1 MVKKKMK
8 INDLSIIVGGQAG
21 DGITQAGIN
30 IGLACMRGGLH
41 AFGTNDYQSLIR
53 GGHNFYIIRVNKE
66 KIYSQMDYAD
76 LLLALNQETIT
87 LHKDELNPGAGIIYD
102 GDEIKLKPEEFE
114 KAGFKL
120 FPVPLGK
127 IVRDLKGQ
135 SIVRNSVITGAALA
149 LVNYD
154 LDVLLGVIRDS
165 FEGKEQVA
173 NLNMEAARQGFNYVQ
188 EHFKDKFDIKLEKA
202 SEAPGDKMLLTGIEA
217 TGLGAIKAG
226 CRFYAGYPMTP
237 TTPLLQFMAS
247 MQKEYNMLVIQTES
261 EIAAITMIAGASFAG
276 ARAMTA
282 TSGGGFCLMSEGLG
296 MAAMTETPVVIVLG
310 QRPGPST
317 GLPTYSSQ
325 GDLRFAMHA
334 GQGEFPR
341 VVVASGDVEQCFVN
355 IQEAF
360 NLAEKFQVPVIM
372 IADKYL
378 LESHKSTPFFDQS
391 KVAVDRCQLIMDE
404 YTGTEEYKRYK
415 LTESGI
421 SLRAV
426 PLTKGAIV
434 RANSDE
440 HTELGYTAEEP
451 ELTIEMNDKRF
462 RKLEGIREDLENYET
477 ISMYGPE
484 KADVTIIGWGG
495 TKGPILE
502 AMKLLEKDGVKANY
516 LQIIYVMPFPEAKV
530 RNVLESAKKTVMV
543 ENNKTGLMAQVIR
556 EKTKIDVNH
565 IILKYDGRPFNPISL
580 AKQIK
585 EVL

>member
-1 MVKKKMK
+1 MK

-21 DGITQAGIN
+21 DGITQAGVN

-41 AFGTNDYQSLIR
+41 VFGTNDYQSLIR
-53 GGHNFYIIRVNKE
+53 GGHNFYVVRINRE

-87 LHKDELNPGAGIIYD
+87 LHKDELNPDAAIIYD
-102 GDEIKLKPEEFE
+102 GDEIKLKLEEFE

-120 FPVPLGK
+120 FPVPLMK

-135 SIVRNSVITGAALA
+135 SIVRNSVISGAAVA

-154 LDVLLGVIRDS
+154 LDILLGVIRDS

-173 NLNMEAARQGFNYVQ
+173 NLNMEAARQGYNYAQ
-188 EHFKDKFDIKLEKA
+188 EHYKDKFDVRLEKTD
-202 SEAPGDKMLLTGIEA
+202 EAPDDKMLLTGIEA

-237 TTPLLQFMAS
+237 VTPLLHFMAS
-247 MQKEYNMLVIQTES
+247 MQKDYNMLVIQTES
-261 EIAAITMIAGASFAG
+261 ETAAITMIAGASFAG

-296 MAAMTETPVVIVLG
+296 MAAMTETPAVIVLG

-341 VVVASGDVEQCFVN
+341 VIVAPGDVEQCFLK

-360 NLAEKFQVPVIM
+360 NLAEKFQIPVIM

-378 LESHKSTPFFDQS
+378 LESHESTPFFDQE
-391 KVAVDRCQLIMDE
+391 KVPVDRCQLLMGE

-415 LTESGI
+415 LTENGI
-421 SLRAV
+421 SPRAV

-440 HTELGYTAEEP
+440 HNELGYTTEEP

-462 RKLEGIREDLENYET
+462 RKLEGLRRNLENYET
-477 ISMYGPE
+477 IKMYGLE

-495 TKGPILE
+495 TKRPILE

-516 LQIIYVMPFPEAKV
+516 VQIIYVLPFPENAV
-530 RNVLESAKKTVMV
+530 RKALESAKKTVMV

-556 EKTKIDVNH
+556 EKTKIDINH
-565 IILKYDGRPFNPISL
+565 MILKYDGRPFNPISL

-585 EVL
+585 EAL

>member
-1 MVKKKMK
+1 MK
-8 INDLSIIVGGQAG
+8 VNDLQIIVGGQAG
-21 DGITQAGIN
+21 DGITQAGFN
-30 IGLACMRGGLH
+30 IGLACIRGGLH
-41 AFGTNDYQSLIR
+41 VFGTNDYQSLIR
-53 GGHNFYIIRVNKE
+53 GGHNFYVLRVNKE
-66 KIYSQMDYAD
+66 KIHAQTDYAD

-102 GDEIKLKPEEFE
+102 GDEIKLKPEDFE
-114 KAGFKL
+114 KTGFKL

-127 IVRDLKGQ
+127 IVRDLKAQ
-135 SIVRNSVITGAALA
+135 SIVRNSVISGAAAA

-154 LDVLLGVIRDS
+154 LDILLGVIRDS
-165 FEGKEQVA
+165 FEGKEQIA
-173 NLNMEAARQGFNYVQ
+173 NLNMEAARQGFDYAQ
-188 EHFKDKFDIKLEKA
+188 EHYKDKFDVKLEKIDK
-202 SEAPGDKMLLTGIEA
+202 APDDKMLLTGIEA
-217 TGLGAIKAG
+217 IGLGAIKAG

-237 TTPLLQFMAS
+237 TTPLLHFMAS
-247 MQKEYNMLVIQTES
+247 MQKDYNMLVIQTES

-325 GDLRFAMHA
+325 GDLRFAMNA
-334 GQGEFPR
+334 GQAEFPR
-341 VVVASGDVEQCFVN
+341 VVVAPGDSEECFFK

-378 LESHKSTPFFDQS
+378 LESHESTPFFDQT
-391 KVAVDRCQLIMDE
+391 KVPIDRGQLIMGE

-415 LTESGI
+415 LTENGI
-421 SLRAV
+421 SPRAV
-426 PLTKGAIV
+426 PLTKGTIV

-440 HTELGYTAEEP
+440 HNEQGYTTEEP

-462 RKLEGIREDLENYET
+462 RKLEGIRKDLEHYGTIKTYE
-477 ISMYGPE
+477 PE

-516 LQIIYVMPFPEAKV
+516 LQIIYVLPFPENAV
-530 RNVLESAKKTVMV
+530 RRTLESAKKTVLV
-543 ENNKTGLMAQVIR
+543 ENTKTGLMAQVIR
-556 EKTKIDVNH
+556 EKTKIDVDH
-565 IILKYDGRPFNPISL
+565 MILKYDGRPFNPISL

>member
-1 MVKKKMK
+1 MK
-8 INDLSIIVGGQAG
+8 VNDLSIIVGGQAG

-41 AFGTNDYQSLIR
+41 VFGTNDYQSLIR
-53 GGHNFYIIRVNKE
+53 GGHNFYILRVNKE
-66 KIYSQMDYAD
+66 KIFSQTDYAD
-76 LLLALNQETIT
+76 MLLALNQETIT
-87 LHKDELNPGAGIIYD
+87 LHKDELNPGAAIIYD
-102 GDEIKLKPEEFE
+102 SDEIKLNPEEFE
-114 KAGFKL
+114 KAGLKL
-120 FPVPLGK
+120 FSVPLMK

-135 SIVRNSVITGAALA
+135 SIVRNSVISGVAVA

-154 LDVLLGVIRDS
+154 IDVLLSVIRDS

-173 NLNMEAARQGFNYVQ
+173 NLNVEAARQGYDYAQ
-188 EHFKDKFDIKLEKA
+188 EHYNGKFDIKLEKTDV
-202 SEAPGDKMLLTGIEA
+202 SQEDKMLLTGIEA

-237 TTPLLQFMAS
+237 VTPLLHFVAS
-247 MQKEYNMLVIQTES
+247 MQKDYNMLVIQTES
-261 EIAAITMIAGASFAG
+261 EIAAITMVAGASFAG

-341 VVVASGDVEQCFVN
+341 VIVAPGDIEQCFLK

-360 NLAEKFQVPVIM
+360 NLAEKFQIPVIM

-378 LESHKSTPFFDQS
+378 LESHESTPFFDQS
-391 KVAVDRCQLIMDE
+391 KIAVDRFQLMMGK
-404 YTGTEEYKRYK
+404 YTVPEEYQRYK
-415 LTESGI
+415 FTESGV
-421 SLRAV
+421 SPRAI
-426 PLTKGAIV
+426 PLTIGAIV

-440 HTELGYTAEEP
+440 HNELGYTIEEP

-462 RKLEGIREDLENYET
+462 RKLGGLNKDLESYET
-477 ISMYGPE
+477 IKMYGPE
-484 KADVTIIGWGG
+484 KAEVTIIGWGG

-502 AMKLLEKDGVKANY
+502 AMKLLKKDGVEANY
-516 LQIIYVMPFPEAKV
+516 LQIIYVIPFPEAKV
-530 RNVLESAKKTVMV
+530 RKLLESAKKTVMV
-543 ENNKTGLMAQVIR
+543 ENNKTGLLAQVIR
-556 EKTKIDVNH
+556 EKVKIDVDH
-565 IILKYDGRPFNPISL
+565 LILRYDGRPFNPISL
-580 AKQIK
+580 SKQIK

>member
-1 MVKKKMK
+1 MK
-8 INDLSIIVGGQAG
+8 VNDLQIIVGGQAG
-21 DGITQAGIN
+21 DGITQAGAS
-30 IGLACMRGGLH
+30 IGLAGIRGGLH

-53 GGHNFYIIRVNKE
+53 GGHNFYIIRVNQE
-66 KIYSQMDYAD
+66 KIYSQTDSSD

-87 LHKDELNPGAGIIYD
+87 LHKNELNPGAGIIYD
-102 GDEIKLKPEEFE
+102 GDEIKIEPED
-114 KAGFKL
+114 FKGLNL

-127 IVRDLKGQ
+127 IVRDLKGR
-135 SIVRNSVITGAALA
+135 SIVRNSVIAAAALA

-154 LDVLLGVIRDS
+154 LDIFLGVISDS
-165 FEGKEQVA
+165 FGGKEEVA
-173 NLNMEAARQGFNYVQ
+173 NLNMEAARQGYNYTQ
-188 EHFKDKFDIKLEKA
+188 EHYKDKFYIRLGKTGTNPE
-202 SEAPGDKMLLTGIEA
+202 DKMLLTGIEA
-217 TGLGAIKAG
+217 TGLGAIRAG
-226 CRFYAGYPMTP
+226 CKFYAGYPMTP

-247 MQKEYNMLVIQTES
+247 MQKDYNMLVIQTES
-261 EIAAITMIAGASFAG
+261 EIAAITMVAGASFAG

-282 TSGGGFCLMSEGLG
+282 TAGGGFCLMSEGLG
-296 MAAMTETPVVIVLG
+296 MTAMTETPVVIVLG

-341 VVVASGDVEQCFVN
+341 VVVAPGDREQCFLN

-378 LESHKSTPFFDQS
+378 LESHESVPFFDQT
-391 KVAVDRCQLIMDE
+391 KVPIDRGQLIMGE
-404 YTGTEEYKRYK
+404 YAGKEEYPRYK
-415 LTESGI
+415 LTENGI
-421 SLRAV
+421 SPRAV
-426 PLTKGAIV
+426 PLTRGAIV

-440 HTELGYTAEEP
+440 HNELGYTTEEP
-451 ELTIEMNDKRF
+451 ELTIKMNDKRF
-462 RKLEGIREDLENYET
+462 KKLEGICKDLENYET
-477 ISMYGPE
+477 VRMHGPE
-484 KADVTIIGWGG
+484 KADVTLIGWGG

-516 LQIIYVMPFPEAKV
+516 LQIIYVLPFPEDKV
-530 RNVLESAKKTVMV
+530 KKILESAKKTILV
-543 ENNKTGLMAQVIR
+543 ENTKTGLMAQIIR

-565 IILKYDGRPFNPISL
+565 MILKYDGRPFNPISL

-585 EVL
+585 EAL